1 MVTRLAVTMVEYLV
15 LWMESPR
22 GLEMALDWVDRLVLS
37 MEVCLVL
44 STEPWRDL
52 QMAEG

>member
-1 MVTRLAVTMVEYLV
+1 MALTMAVYLV

-37 MEVCLVL
+37 MEVCLAL
-44 STEPWRDL
+44 TKEPWRGL
-52 QMAEG
+52 EMAKG